1 LPRLRLI
8 SCVRAFVPTVAIVTG
23 LFVVPA
29 GTASAAETVITCSIR
44 VDNPHN
50 SHHVTGTVNV
60 TAVVDCNMAVP
71 AMSLAVELYRGSVRD
86 GKETFTA
93 TNTKELE
100 GNAANAVCVAGSY
113 RGAAAADVQAP
124 PGFTPPRLTVEETS
138 KTVPITCR

>member
-71 AMSLAVELYRGSVRD
+71 AMSLAVELYRD
-86 GKETFTA
+86 GILDGGEPFTA
-93 TNTKELE
+93 TNTNKLK

-113 RGAAAADVQAP
+113 RGVAAAVVQAP
-124 PGFTPPRLTVEETS
+124 PGFTPPRLTVEGTS
-138 KTVPITCR
+138 KTADITCG